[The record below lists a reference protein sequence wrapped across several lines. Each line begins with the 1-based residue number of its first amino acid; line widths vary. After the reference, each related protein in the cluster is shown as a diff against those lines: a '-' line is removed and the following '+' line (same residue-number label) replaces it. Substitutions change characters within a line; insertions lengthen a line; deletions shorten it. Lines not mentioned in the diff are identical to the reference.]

1 MPKKKRKEMCEEMER
16 REEEEGKCFQRRE
29 EKDESKGTNPTEKIM
44 RDERRIEKKCEV
56 KVK

>member
-16 REEEEGKCFQRRE
+16 REEEGKCFQRRE